1 MSKMSKKNKLNKKT
15 RKNYKIE
22 SLEPRLLMDASS
34 DESLRAWTEEL
45 ATVTASNLQNS
56 QKEGWSSIIVDGL
69 LRANENGDME
79 RVDMKGLADLDKV
92 YDWQNKEKDTVAEHL
107 LSLNADEDSSNDVD
121 AKLITNL
128 GADSFAD
135 ANDVLKLVRNDI
147 FSTMTSLAKKGKIT
161 ASSLADALP
170 NEPKKI
176 SRSNDIFN
184 VTCQYDVSYK
194 DGKVLVDANAT
205 IGLDP
210 WLTSWTPEVLELFS
224 SITGNSESR
233 DFLERIQTVNNSY
246 SADISGTNLGI
257 EAEFKFVNFTKKL
270 EFSFALDGKAD
281 NGVDLNTMATLNSE
295 FNEDNSKN
303 AKFGVLGLK
312 ADGDDKTDLTLVTR
326 LTANNGAQPEVK
338 NGVVADFTFKVLDV
352 DSSFSGDE
360 ALKKEFSFKKYD
372 AFNDKAGDWYITE
385 GKTTQKTSKISD
397 YQKFSMG
404 KVMANIQAVSARLN
418 AIQNGDYHDNKVD
431 FDGFLSKNAHSLMNL
446 SAMLE
451 QIINEPP
458 TTLQELVV
466 KLNDNEYN
474 TTNVNNKVNGTKDKP
489 NSKILI
495 KDNCIYIPFA
505 LTYFETNS
513 EGKVSTDITS
523 DVYLSSTHLS
533 ELLCAEVLE
542 NKSVTLQ
549 SSATLEFSLVI
560 PFAVAE
566 KAKADS
572 KLYELSLDKDNDK
585 MATIIGSKALV
596 ANEMLPNYGS
606 YSNLKDYANGVKNN
620 FANHYSYAADLG
632 IGCCTDASN
641 YSYALY
647 INAGSSISSLKEA
660 GDDDVAN
667 EVTKFDPSNMIEFNG
682 VSPSQGF
689 VVKWVDSYAKVKYTN
704 LEDNYTKGKSGRTV
718 RNVSDA
724 STGLSNA
731 LRAASELNV
740 LFSHS
745 KNESV
750 KNARVVGFEDCIII
764 LTEANL
770 AGDEL
775 KAFCDDLQKNL
786 TIEDADSKT
795 TAGDLNVKAFVAV
808 ENAKEVWISNVLPPA
823 QYKENA
829 KLTVTMANESH
840 DLELPAGYF
849 NSAASVSEIAAA
861 LQEMI
866 NQKFRWCVEDEA
878 RGIAYKEPKLFV
890 ETFRDEGSVLSRIR
904 FVSLEDFSIDF
915 HNEEFAQWFGYEVF
929 AQTRDGNDELHV
941 LASTTADYVNRSIM
955 DTRAAGI
962 KFHKTFVNASE
973 VGDSFEMT
981 VSVGGETKTIKFNQK
996 DIANVKWASDAAAL
1010 IQSKLDGVFGWDSNR
1025 ELVVTS
1031 YNDCVCF
1038 CSNADYTVTLSN
1050 AKVAEWLGFND
1061 YSSDLSGKSS
1071 KVWISEL
1078 RELYTD
1084 EISIEKYK
1092 AVLDMEDDLGNVMIS
1107 FGDSEKLTLA
1117 LDKAEL
1123 GKLDSLYAVATYWQ
1137 NLINDAVKANDMDV
1151 GVLVRSMA
1159 DGRLCIR
1166 SQVDFAISF
1175 TSVVESDLLAL
1186 TMYINKSGVCAAV
1199 NHNANAEL
1207 SIISE
1212 FTDEVKTDCME
1223 VTAKVGGK
1231 ASTVLIDLSALLDD
1245 AELEDGKLSN
1255 CIIGAILDRIVSI
1268 LNEHL
1273 GDNYFV
1279 VDGESIVANSA
1290 VKKNQLIDSIKD
1302 INGYS
1307 IAYWLGLSGKYGT
1320 DLESERS
1327 SFGVNATLVD
1337 DYIKDDSKVP
1347 LYYDFKL
1354 TMTNN
1359 VTEGHVV
1366 VPLRYGVFGETIDI
1380 DLTGASCTTTVAN
1393 EDSKIR
1399 LRNLDV
1405 PSYNYAQ
1412 FNNNWWQANLNSG
1425 INGNLYAGGIA
1436 AWSGGNTFETQS
1448 KFEGLLNTENSPFRT
1463 FGMGDLYEFF
1473 EKAVYPRWI
1482 NQFFGESATGLKNI
1496 NLPVYGKTILE
1507 VMGLRAK
1514 LDEFKSLVA
1523 SDRSCANVQELASFL
1538 TKNTGMIVTPTFNNQ
1553 TLSFDIEWNTKITNK
1568 LVELDSLYFNRED
1581 FVLSG
1586 FFKTFLT
1593 SDLTFRSHFELEADV
1608 AKGLVIPKINVED
1621 TEIVGFVSIS
1631 AKNISADMD
1640 VNLYETD
1647 KDGNTVL
1654 KQTTLQVESQTKK
1667 SSDVFLKA
1675 SVLGQEVQMQLGGTL
1690 HAYRY
1695 GAYLGAV
1702 GIKVA
1707 HGDKLSSAN
1716 AWNGVS
1722 KNEGNGE
1729 SDNGGGVFRCVNA
1742 TAQSAVAL
1750 KDPKTSEVSTIGSLA
1765 EGTMVLDL
1773 SGIKDLELK
1782 QTHLYDRLR
1791 QSVDGLSNTVRRIQS
1806 SLNSAL
1812 VSRGMRDIPLVGDSI
1827 VGVGDS
1833 LSFLETDFIEP
1844 LRRYVYKKTEGMT
1857 AAMVAEKLYNLL
1869 HEYIPTGTET
1879 SLDICSDDNV
1889 AWWAQKQFNRYYKG
1903 IQFFESD
1910 QEAYWHIRLNI
1921 SYTLDENGDFN
1932 IGYPG
1937 LGLKGEGGV
1946 NLSLLASLDIGFG
1959 ISLKDGAF
1967 LMLSNGYEKLDDK
1980 GNVVVDENL
1989 TKQVAGETPEK
2000 AHSGDDVTV
2009 TLMVTPKGEIKG
2021 SLGFL
2026 AMSAKLEEKTQSLSL
2041 GLDLNDGDGNNK
2053 DALEDFDNDKGAK
2066 SVIHFNELRSS
2077 ISPEVNLR
2085 GSLDLTVPMTLG
2097 IGGYAQT
2104 APHIDT
2110 TFNLAWASSFGDGF
2124 GSLEKVGFGPIV
2136 FDCGSFVKNTVGDLI
2151 EKVNKVIKPVQPLI
2165 KFLQSEIPVL
2175 NKLPAGKVHMTVL
2188 DLVKKFGESK
2198 GMDFGFLDDIIEMNN
2213 VVKKMDQY
2221 VNKGIML
2228 TEWTI
2233 YDKLSDGNGSA
2244 ESAPAAQMKPS
2255 DGMGTAFANSAED
2268 IARAVESKVAES
2280 TTKGMD
2286 VLYGRIAN
2294 VEEFVNNEFDKYWKL
2309 GESFVD
2315 RIGGWKDV
2323 ISEKS
2328 AMFNDYVDYAKNV
2341 VSDSVSALQNQWS
2354 TTGESTSSSSMQ
2366 VPEFGG
2372 SWLFPILEN
2381 PKAEIMKMMMGGHAD
2396 LVIFDMNPLKFN
2408 FDWKKSFPII
2418 GPLCADVGFSFG
2430 VDIDLCFG
2438 YDTFGAERWAQS
2450 GFRNVG
2456 ALIDGFYVGDWDPV
2470 SHEDISEIVFHSG
2483 VVAGASI
2490 CGRFGVN
2497 VGLNLNV
2504 DLDLKD
2510 PNGDGKVRLT
2520 EMAEMLSFNP
2530 LDTFDVSATISARAY
2545 AYLDLYFY
2553 SKEWTLW
2560 SSGAFDLFKTASKSG
2575 DSVATHSGEDLV
2587 VSVGEF
2593 AKNRNVKGDMEDG
2606 AESVTI
2612 DVKDSSKVA
2621 ISITTDKGKSYSN
2634 SYKVDKGGNLCVYAG
2649 EGQDKIVIKGD
2660 KKADFNIIV
2669 YGGTDNDNI
2678 DLSGLSLAEN
2688 RYAIVMGGSGND
2700 ILKGAMS
2707 GTNYLF
2713 GEEGLVTYT
2722 PATSKEDKKI
2732 YQTAAYIAEDGT
2744 SGTDVIVGGE
2754 NTDDKTRLRTV
2765 IFGGD
2770 GDDFIAA
2777 GSDESYLFGDYGRLT
2792 ENADGSIVADRHD
2805 MFDEGGDDL
2814 IYGNKGEDH
2823 VYSGAGNDLV
2833 NAHGGNDEIYGG
2845 LGNDVIYGGSG
2856 DDAIYGGDGT
2866 DVIFGDAPHANF
2878 KTIARSDDSLENG
2891 AQLPYTFVAHDLKG
2905 MRDAEGKYLS
2915 PFFSTDGEVDSI
2927 NLFNFNEKFVEK
2939 NAFVAGMDDE
2949 MPDILQD
2956 TTEKGSDVIDGG
2968 NGADVIFGDDGM
2980 NAADIKRA
2988 QLSGGN
2994 DKITGGAGNDFI
3006 DGDAGDDTIDAGG
3019 GVDIV
3024 YGGRGSDT
3032 LDGGADNDFVF
3043 GDDGL
3048 RDYASFGTGTWF
3060 NSSNEIVFGETI
3072 SAVNEV
3078 FKITD
3083 NASARTGGGND
3094 TIIAGNGTDFVD
3106 GQSGD
3111 DSYRVQFKGGISEAF
3126 TNIMDSGEDKDD
3138 SINVQGTI
3146 GDDNILVR
3154 ASDAGLG
3161 MIARLDTINNAGKT
3175 ENVKERVNYW
3185 NNEWKGAEF
3194 ASLETGAGKD
3204 HISVDSTQSVMEID
3218 AGNDS
3223 DVIYVGQLF
3232 NSTRDNSVVANTL
3245 DAFENSVI
3253 KTKDGY
3259 LSAGATHSLTVK
3271 GGVDDDTLNVLHAS
3285 AALSLYGNLGYDTFN
3300 IYSFVDDSNNAV
3312 VNDGKITTV
3321 GGSEKIGW
3329 VNKFPMTNQ
3338 NELNIF
3344 GLPVASTYMLTD
3356 ATVVAANLEVAYT
3369 SYTKLNLYGSHA
3381 DDTYYL
3387 FGLPHTK
3394 HYLHFNGGSDH
3405 VYGYESSKIGEYDRM
3420 PTETTPSDIREGI
3433 LDERAKKDQN
3443 MLKVL
3448 FVESDGKTVV
3458 NQPWLKISEG
3468 DCSYSMIL
3476 SEAPKDSI
3484 TIRVTIAD
3492 LAADKLNCGAKPIS
3506 LINEKGESVEYLDL
3520 TFTSKNYNDAAS
3532 HQVHVAEI
3540 NGLYFERD
3548 NIMCIHHDV
3557 IESDADVEISNGL
3570 LFTNQGALSVDYTNG
3585 FVDTQS
3591 YKVSDC
3597 SQKKIAGG
3605 YSYSMT
3611 IKLNEGYLELPA
3623 YSGYYN
3629 ILCDGLDDVTVEKS
3643 VTGTELTLS
3652 WTTSKKM
3659 DADRTF
3665 TVNYVSAG
3673 WHLDSESS
3681 VLFKHFGDVPLSKVP
3696 NEDRIFVLSVNGEY
3710 YVLTNVRDEATEGFF
3725 YKTNGNRIYI
3735 CSNTTGEE
3743 VSVTGYIYI
3752 PTEKQALTRSHFEQH
3767 DASYS
3772 ETVPRD
3778 LATSSDF
3785 MDAISDSFAPT
3796 VTHPSPTMLP
3806 GESNVATTT
3815 ARPAARPAYE
3825 TAPSGNQETA
3835 VPTALVLEAGMPD
3848 SIAVAA
3854 GETVCLKVRASSAPA
3869 SSMFLM
3875 VNSEDGKQLPAL
3887 TWSWDD
3893 SSKKRVTLEED
3904 EDLTYQ
3910 VDLTGAANT
3919 DDFIYVYLHA
3929 AKACQFVASAF
3940 AG

>member
-45 ATVTASNLQNS
+45 ATVTASDLQNAL
-56 QKEGWSSIIVDGL
+56 KEGCSGIIVDGL

-176 SRSNDIFN
+176 SKSNDIFI

-205 IGLDP
+205 IGLDS
-210 WLTSWTPEVLELFS
+210 WLTSWSPEVLELIS

-246 SADISGTNLGI
+246 SADISETNLGI

-326 LTANNGAQPEVK
+326 LIANNGAQPEVK

-372 AFNDKAGDWYITE
+372 AFNDKAGDWYIIE
-385 GKTTQKTSKISD
+385 GKTDQKTSKILD

-474 TTNVNNKVNGTKDKP
+474 TTNVNNKVKGTKGKP
-489 NSKILI
+489 NSKIVI

-513 EGKVSTDITS
+513 EGEVSTDITS

-560 PFAVAE
+560 PFADAE
-566 KAKADS
+566 KAKADN

-606 YSNLKDYANGVKNN
+606 YSNLKDYANGVENN

-795 TAGDLNVKAFVAV
+795 TAGDLNVTAFVAV

-915 HNEEFAQWFGYEVF
+915 HDEEFAQWFGYEVF

-1031 YNDCVCF
+1031 YNDSVCF

-1151 GVLVRSMA
+1151 GVLVRSRA

-1175 TSVVESDLLAL
+1175 TSEVESDLLAL

-1255 CIIGAILDRIVSI
+1255 CKIGAILDRIVSI

-1273 GDNYFV
+1273 GDDYFV

-1307 IAYWLGLSGKYGT
+1307 IAYWLGLNGKYGT

-1347 LYYDFKL
+1347 LYSDFKL

-1359 VTEGHVV
+1359 VTKGHVV

-1380 DLTGASCTTTVAN
+1380 NLTGVSCTTTVAN
-1393 EDSKIR
+1393 ENSKIR
-1399 LRNLDV
+1399 LSNLNV
-1405 PSYNYAQ
+1405 PSYNYVQ
-1412 FNNNWWQANLNSG
+1412 SNNNWWQTNLNSG
-1425 INGNLYAGGIA
+1425 INGNSYAGGIA
-1436 AWSGGNTFETQS
+1436 AWSGGNTFETQ
-1448 KFEGLLNTENSPFRT
+1448 KQFYGLLNTENSPFRT

-1473 EKAVYPRWI
+1473 EKAVYSSWI

-1621 TEIVGFVSIS
+1621 TQIVGFVSIS

-1675 SVLGQEVQMQLGGTL
+1675 SVFGQEVQMQLGGTL

-1967 LMLSNGYEKLDDK
+1967 LMLSNGYDKLDDK

-2026 AMSAKLEEKTQSLSL
+2026 AMSAKLKEETQSLSL

-2053 DALEDFDNDKGAK
+2053 DALKDFDNDKGAK

-2268 IARAVESKVAES
+2268 IASAVESKVAES

-2660 KKADFNIIV
+2660 KADFNIIV

-2792 ENADGSIVADRHD
+2792 ENADGSIVADRYD

-2866 DVIFGDAPHANF
+2866 DVIFGDAPDANF

-2905 MRDAEGKYLS
+2905 MTDAEGKYLS

-2927 NLFNFNEKFVEK
+2927 NLFNFNEKFVGK
-2939 NAFVAGMDDE
+2939 NAFVAGMGDE

-3024 YGGRGSDT
+3024 YGGRGSDA

-3111 DSYRVQFKGGISEAF
+3111 DSYRVQFMGGISEAF

-3138 SINVQGTI
+3138 SINVQGTV

-3204 HISVDSTQSVMEID
+3204 HISVDSTQSIMEID

-3259 LSAGATHSLTVK
+3259 LSAGATHSLAVK
-3271 GGVDDDTLNVLHAS
+3271 GGVDDDVINILHTS
-3285 AALSLYGNLGYDTFN
+3285 AALTLFGNVGDDTFN
-3300 IYSFVDDSNNAV
+3300 VYSFADDKNRCV
-3312 VNDGKITTV
+3312 VNGGKISITA
-3321 GGSEKIGW
+3321 GC
-3329 VNKFPMTNQ
+3329 PQLTNREESSGD
-3338 NELNIF
+3338 NTLNIY
-3344 GLPVASTYMLTD
+3344 GLPYASSYMLTD
-3356 ATVVAANLEVAYT
+3356 HNIVAANLDVSFNT
-3369 SYTKLNLYGSHA
+3369 FFNVNLYGSEES
-3381 DDTYYL
+3381 DSYYL
-3387 FGLPHTK
+3387 F
-3394 HYLHFNGGSDH
+3394 SIAQMQH
-3405 VYGYESSKIGEYDRM
+3405 VIHEYGEKNKVYYSIVPGYELYNDGENYVQMD
-3420 PTETTPSDIREGI
+3420 EG
-3433 LDERAKKDQN
+3433 LTQE
-3443 MLKVL
+3443 KVL
-3448 FVESDGKTVV
+3448 AAIKSERKSENKYISVLIENSDGVDVTRKPYVRIENGTA
-3458 NQPWLKISEG
+3458 
-3468 DCSYSMIL
+3468 SYGIKL
-3476 SEAPKDSI
+3476 SQAPEQDV
-3484 TIRVTIAD
+3484 TIRISVAELFEDDFQRGDRGVSLTDSRGNLVDYVD
-3492 LAADKLNCGAKPIS
+3492 LI
-3506 LINEKGESVEYLDL
+3506 
-3520 TFTSKNYNDAAS
+3520 FTAENYNDVS
-3532 HQVHVAEI
+3532 EHQVHVVVLQDVLI
-3540 NGLYFERD
+3540 ERD
-3548 NIMCIHHDV
+3548 SISFIDHDIVESAKTEKYSIANVFLYEHQTKETSYNGFTETLSFKIRDCKYDKKSKTYTIDLNINEGYKYHLAYSSSVNPGIYCTWCDGI
-3557 IESDADVEISNGL
+3557 DADILFQYEGTKLKLTWTSDKELNLDTDVHVNYIS
-3570 LFTNQGALSVDYTNG
+3570 A
-3585 FVDTQS
+3585 
-3591 YKVSDC
+3591 
-3597 SQKKIAGG
+3597 AW
-3605 YSYSMT
+3605 
-3611 IKLNEGYLELPA
+3611 KLNE
-3623 YSGYYN
+3623 
-3629 ILCDGLDDVTVEKS
+3629 
-3643 VTGTELTLS
+3643 
-3652 WTTSKKM
+3652 
-3659 DADRTF
+3659 
-3665 TVNYVSAG
+3665 
-3673 WHLDSESS
+3673 ESS
-3681 VLFKHFGDVPLSKVP
+3681 VLLKYFAKDIFRFDAKRYEFTLDVDGKSYVVG
-3696 NEDRIFVLSVNGEY
+3696 NEQDLN
-3710 YVLTNVRDEATEGFF
+3710 AEGFF
-3725 YKTNGNRIYI
+3725 YKTDGDRLVICNNKTGNP
-3735 CSNTTGEE
+3735 EP
-3743 VSVTGYIYI
+3743 VTGTIYLPDSLI
-3752 PTEKQALTRSHFEQH
+3752 SVQVLDDTDYSNLYQIIGFNDYLARDKNPT
-3767 DASYS
+3767 
-3772 ETVPRD
+3772 
-3778 LATSSDF
+3778 
-3785 MDAISDSFAPT
+3785 PT

-3806 GESNVATTT
+3806 GESNVASTT

-3835 VPTALVLEAGMPD
+3835 VPAALVLEAGMPD